1 MKPEHAHSVEEEEL
15 KELRERYAYQFV
27 AAYAVVLLGAGTAFY
42 MVVEDWSLVDA
53 LYFCVVTS
61 TTVGFGDLSP
71 STDLAKLFTIFY
83 IVSSVGLIGYAINL
97 RLRRKAKRRAR
108 KYSQRHAAATGG
120 ASAQSQHADNQE
132 DGQDDEEPESGN

>member
-1 MKPEHAHSVEEEEL
+1 LDEEEEKL
-15 KELRERYAYQFV
+15 TELRERYAFQFV
-27 AAYAVVLLGAGTAFY
+27 AAYAVVLVGAGTAFY

-71 STDLAKLFTIFY
+71 TTDLAKLFTIFY
-83 IVSSVGLIGYAINL
+83 ILSSVGLIGYAINL

-108 KYSQRHAAATGG
+108 KYSQRHAAATRG
-120 ASAQSQHADNQE
+120 AAAPSQHADKE
-132 DGQDDEEPESGN
+132 EDEEPESGS